1 MLKIYQFV
9 FLATLVSST
18 MLSNGTDETTIRQD
32 MGSLQKSNHFFVT
45 NETGAGGGGFLRHI
59 WQKKR
64 RRFDI
69 CQKKGFF

>member
-32 MGSLQKSNHFFVT
+32 MGSLQKSNHFLLT
-45 NETGAGGGGFLRHI
+45 NETGGR
-59 WQKKR
+59 Q
-64 RRFDI
+64 RFSVVLSEHKI
-69 CQKKGFF
+69 LCLVKT